1 MLSDL
6 NWKRANVR
14 AETKCTRC
22 DRTLLAGQQSIQI
35 DRSRVCIKCWDE
47 VRADPTKSAQEYKR
61 ELKIGSGSPTRRTS
75 SGSRTSGTRRPA
87 PSLQPTLSAY
97 DASLLVGNAL
107 DQAAGEGP
115 AQVLPAGDLPF
126 FEPGFDHLV
135 VGRAGVTIVGSK
147 AYSSAVQIEA
157 LVSWSSTSIPTN
169 VLVSGRNRRD
179 LVELAVEQRTALEE
193 LIASAKFKF
202 DVPVGAALCF
212 ESVEGLDR
220 TPARDSMGVRI
231 ETAEKVAAH
240 VTRRGPVFEDEI
252 EQVVQFLRKS
262 AEDPMAT
269 TPEPPSPGHPPASD

>member
-22 DRTLLAGQQSIQI
+22 DRTLLSGQQSIQI

-47 VRADPTKSAQEYKR
+47 VRADPTKSAQEYKL
-61 ELKIGSGSPTRRTS
+61 ELKIGSGSPARRASTGGR
-75 SGSRTSGTRRPA
+75 SGGTRKPA
-87 PSLQPTLSAY
+87 RSLQPTLSAY

-107 DQAAGEGP
+107 DRAAAEDS
-115 AQVLPAGDLPF
+115 AQVLSAGELAF
-126 FEPGFDHLV
+126 FEPGFEHIV

-179 LVELAVEQRTALEE
+179 LVDLAVEQRTALEE
-193 LIASAKFKF
+193 LIAKAKFKF
-202 DVPVGAALCF
+202 DVPVAAALCF
-212 ESVEGLDR
+212 ESVDGIDR
-220 TPARDSMGVRI
+220 TPARDSLGVRI
-231 ETAEKVAAH
+231 DTAENVAAF
-240 VTRRGPVFEDEI
+240 VTKRGPVFEEEI
-252 EQVVQFLRKS
+252 EVVADYLRAQ

-269 TPEPPSPGHPPASD
+269 TPAPPSPDHPPASD

>member
-22 DRTLLAGQQSIQI
+22 DRTLLSGQQSIQI

-47 VRADPTKSAQEYKR
+47 VRADPTKSAQEYKK
-61 ELKIGSGSPTRRTS
+61 ELRIGTGSPTRRATS
-75 SGSRTSGTRRPA
+75 GGRSGGTRRPA

-107 DQAAGEGP
+107 DRAASEHP
-115 AQVLPAGDLPF
+115 AQILPAGDLPF

-135 VGRAGVTIVGSK
+135 VSRAGVTIVGSK

-157 LVSWSSTSIPTN
+157 LVSWSSTSIPSN

-179 LVELAVEQRTALEE
+179 LVDLAVEQRTALEA
-193 LIASAKFKF
+193 LIESAKFKF
-202 DVPVGAALCF
+202 DVPVAVALCF

-220 TPARDSMGVRI
+220 TPVRESLGVYI

-240 VTRRGPVFEDEI
+240 VVRRGPVFEEEI
-252 EQVVQFLRKS
+252 EQVAEFLRNS
-262 AEDPMAT
+262 EEDPMAT
-269 TPEPPSPGHPPASD
+269 TPEPPSPDHLPASD

>member
-1 MLSDL
+1 MARPRDA
-6 NWKRANVR
+6 RVPA
-14 AETKCTRC
+14 AA
-22 DRTLLAGQQSIQI
+22 AG
-35 DRSRVCIKCWDE
+35 
-47 VRADPTKSAQEYKR
+47 
-61 ELKIGSGSPTRRTS
+61 
-75 SGSRTSGTRRPA
+75 GTRRPT

-107 DQAAGEGP
+107 DRAAGDGP
-115 AQVLPAGDLPF
+115 AQVLSAGDLAF

-202 DVPVGAALCF
+202 DVPVAAALCF
-212 ESVEGLDR
+212 ESVDGIDR

-252 EQVVQFLRKS
+252 EQVVEFLRNS

-269 TPEPPSPGHPPASD
+269 TPEPPSPDHPPASD